1 MTHGKEDSMSHVDE
15 GTLHSYLDGELSP
28 EERAAVESHLSQ
40 CATCRA
46 SLAEER
52 ALLDRA
58 SALLGSARPV
68 ERPAPSFEQLRR
80 ESKRSPWRV
89 RRSIAWAAS
98 IVLAVGLGYS
108 LRGAAPET
116 SDKFALYD
124 RREPAAT
131 IQNRPATDQGQF
143 QARSARRPALASAPP
158 ATPAADEVARQREKD
173 TPAAKVASR
182 AEPITREEAPSAQ
195 AVAPASLVDARADT
209 VARKQVDNY
218 QLDALVVTGRAAA
231 NAGRAAAAP
240 QVRSTLTEWPIITR
254 AAARALLGTDPMGL
268 PGLATRR
275 IRRSPGTDRTV
286 IVEQAVD
293 SSTVI
298 QILQKPANTALYDSS
313 AGGYAYRRDRERA
326 DRLARFVGTLRV
338 EITGPLSVDSLN
350 RLLEQVAPLP

>member
-28 EERAAVESHLSQ
+28 DERAAVESHLSQ

-68 ERPAPSFEQLRR
+68 ERPAPPFEQLRR

-108 LRGAAPET
+108 LRGPAPEA

-124 RREPAAT
+124 RREPT
-131 IQNRPATDQGQF
+131 IQNRPATDQAQF
-143 QARSARRPALASAPP
+143 QQRSARRPALASAPP
-158 ATPAADEVARQREKD
+158 AAPAADEVARHRERD
-173 TPAAKVASR
+173 STAAKVASR

-195 AVAPASLVDARADT
+195 AVAPASLVVARADS
-209 VARKQVDNY
+209 VAHKQLESS
-218 QLDALVVTGRAAA
+218 QLDAVVVTGRAAA
-231 NAGRAAAAP
+231 NAARPAAAP
-240 QVRSTLTEWPIITR
+240 QLRSTLTEWPIITR
-254 AAARALLGTDPMGL
+254 AAARALLGADPVGL

-298 QILQKPANTALYDSS
+298 QIFQKPANTA
-313 AGGYAYRRDRERA
+313 
-326 DRLARFVGTLRV
+326 
-338 EITGPLSVDSLN
+338 
-350 RLLEQVAPLP
+350 

>member
-1 MTHGKEDSMSHVDE
+1 MSHLDE

-58 SALLGSARPV
+58 STLLGSARPV

-108 LRGAAPET
+108 LRGAAPEA
-116 SDKFALYD
+116 SDRFALYD

-143 QARSARRPALASAPP
+143 QARSARRPAVASAPPATP

-182 AEPITREEAPSAQ
+182 AEPITREEAPSAH

-218 QLDALVVTGRAAA
+218 QRDAVVVTGRAAA
-231 NAGRAAAAP
+231 NAGRTAAAP

-293 SSTVI
+293 SATVI
-298 QILQKPANTALYDSS
+298 QIFQRPATLNYSDDSS
-313 AGGYAYRRDRERA
+313 ARGYAFGDAERGRA
-326 DRLARFVGTLRV
+326 VRLARFVGRLRV
-338 EITGPLSVDSLN
+338 EINGPLSPDSLN